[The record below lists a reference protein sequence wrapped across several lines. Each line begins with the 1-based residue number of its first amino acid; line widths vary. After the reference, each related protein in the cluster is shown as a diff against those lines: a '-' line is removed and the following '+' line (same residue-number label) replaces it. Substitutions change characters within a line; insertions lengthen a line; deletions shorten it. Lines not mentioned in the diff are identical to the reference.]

1 MSAAAVS
8 RRELVGG
15 AVVAGGLLLLGG
27 RPGAARA
34 QGYADET
41 AMAGAVEL
49 QQALAVAYAGLAA
62 RPGLGRQ
69 VSDLLGHLADQERR
83 HTAAL
88 LKLAEYIGVLP
99 PPVPSFAD
107 VERALPQ
114 VRRAVDRTSTLAV
127 VDELERAE
135 VLGFASDVQ
144 VLTDAKLIQ
153 IVGAVL
159 CGDARHLA
167 LVRQAVGRDPIP
179 SAFETGDAR

>member
-1 MSAAAVS
+1 MSGGAVS

-15 AVVAGGLLLLGG
+15 AVAASGLLLLG
-27 RPGAARA
+27 RPAPARA

-41 AMAGAVEL
+41 AMASAIEL
-49 QQALAVAYAGLAA
+49 EQALAVAYAGLAR
-62 RPGLGRQ
+62 RPGLGRE
-69 VSDLLGHLADQERR
+69 VGLLLGHLADQERR
-83 HTAAL
+83 HAAAL

-99 PPVPSFAD
+99 PPVPSFTD
-107 VERALPQ
+107 VEAALPQ
-114 VRRAVDRTSTLAV
+114 VRRAVDRTSALEV

-153 IVGAVL
+153 AVAAVL

-167 LVRQAVGRDPIP
+167 LVRQAAGRDPIP